1 MQIDARHLDCNE
13 LGKIIRYYSEGL
25 PHMDAVKGL
34 AKQIHD
40 RWCRM
45 LYEIKTGYDAE
56 GRFDRQYRSLKKR
69 QQGES
74 DEDDSEDDLPEPSD
88 AQQAANQATK
98 TDAHEIKRGRV
109 GIIMPH
115 RNAFDFTQRPKITSD
130 GIGGQK
136 TKSEGRQ
143 KLRKVMEGLKRTNKQ
158 TF

>member
-1 MQIDARHLDCNE
+1 MLEYWLRQLPDGSFPNVSLVQDLLQCIDGMQIDARHLDCNE

-25 PHMDAVKGL
+25 PHMDVVKGL

-56 GRFDRQYRSLKKR
+56 GRFDRQYRSLKKH
-69 QQGES
+69 QEQGDSSQEES
-74 DEDDSEDDLPEPSD
+74 SEEQKEPELATNP
-88 AQQAANQATK
+88 QA
-98 TDAHEIKRGRV
+98 HGEIKRGRV

-130 GIGGQK
+130 NIGG
-136 TKSEGRQ
+136 
-143 KLRKVMEGLKRTNKQ
+143 
-158 TF
+158 